1 MNLKTY
7 EETFSFNNL
16 YDAYKKS
23 RKGVQWKGTVQA
35 YKTSAISRLYETK
48 RKLMNGTFKTG
59 RFHKFTIMERGKL
72 RHIQSVNIEE
82 RVVQRCLCDQVLVE
96 TLSRKFIFDNSA
108 CIKGKGTH
116 FAIKRL
122 KRNLHRYWLR
132 HKTNEGYILQWD
144 FHHYF
149 DTIPHDQIK
158 KAVLPLLRDKRIGSL
173 FAKLVDDFDGDR
185 GMGLGSQIS
194 QISALFYPRKIDDEL
209 QYRFKTEGNG
219 RFMDDGYAISES
231 KEVLQNALQVLR
243 ELANS
248 LGIEINEKKTQINK
262 LNGTFQFLKARVTM
276 GKDGKITV
284 KPNRRNMTR
293 NNRKLRKIQ
302 LMWLRGEL
310 NYQEAKEIYRTTDGN
325 FQNFDAYNA
334 RHKYQCLFKRLF
346 KGGIRYEIPNDER
359 VPDWTLG
366 KTRPTRRNR
375 SDREWWTSLLRV

>member
-1 MNLKTY
+1 
-7 EETFSFNNL
+7 
-16 YDAYKKS
+16 
-23 RKGVQWKGTVQA
+23 
-35 YKTSAISRLYETK
+35 
-48 RKLMNGTFKTG
+48 
-59 RFHKFTIMERGKL
+59 
-72 RHIQSVNIEE
+72 
-82 RVVQRCLCDQVLVE
+82 
-96 TLSRKFIFDNSA
+96 
-108 CIKGKGTH
+108 
-116 FAIKRL
+116 
-122 KRNLHRYWLR
+122 
-132 HKTNEGYILQWD
+132 
-144 FHHYF
+144 
-149 DTIPHDQIK
+149 
-158 KAVLPLLRDKRIGSL
+158 L

-346 KGGIRYEIPNDER
+346 KGGIRNEIPNDER

-366 KTRPTRRNR
+366 KTRPARRNR
-375 SDREWWTSLLRV
+375 SDRERRASLLRV